1 MSTTLWASE
10 GEKEEEEEERRRKR
24 GREEEEERKKRKRGG
39 GRGGGEEKVEGGKG
53 RHERDSLYNS
63 VKLSKTQYIYLRTL

>member
-10 GEKEEEEEERRRKR
+10 GEEEEEEEERRRR
-24 GREEEEERKKRKRGG
+24 R
-39 GRGGGEEKVEGGKG
+39 GGEEKVEGWKG

-63 VKLSKTQYIYLRTL
+63 VKLSIFTSAHSDQSL